1 MRTLARTISFGGV
14 TLGTGTVA
22 DSTGYRYALG
32 TAGTLLALRATN
44 QHALAIDDL
53 VRWLAL
59 ALDAVAFCSNQQ
71 SKHSSTLKATN

>member
-44 QHALAIDDL
+44 QHALAIDDRSCKVVGIGTRCCCIL
-53 VRWLAL
+53 
-59 ALDAVAFCSNQQ
+59 Q
-71 SKHSSTLKATN
+71 